1 MGQGVCGGVEAGDEI
16 AALPKLIGLVFSVT
30 FGHSSTPTGRSI
42 SSAMAPLSL
51 PGSEEKQGKLAMMS
65 KLFQSPLLLAGGVG
79 VAAFLLFFNIGRTN
93 VSAVPRDPGEKA
105 RVVVVEL
112 FTSEGCSSC
121 PPADALLKEL
131 SEQQKVD
138 GAQVVAL
145 EEHVDYW
152 NHLGW
157 KDPYSTAEFSQR
169 QNDYSR
175 TFGTD
180 GVYTPQMVVDGQ
192 SEFVGSRSLAA
203 REAIQK
209 AANQPK
215 AEITLAAV
223 ANSTFGKLALEV
235 QIKSLSGI
243 SIRGE
248 TELWIAVTEKNL
260 QTDVKAGEN
269 SGETLKHSAVVRSL
283 KKIDTVR
290 DPAGYHRQVQVT
302 LNAGWKKENLAVVAF
317 LAEKSSRKIIG
328 AIETPL
334 SSPITAN

>member
-1 MGQGVCGGVEAGDEI
+1 
-16 AALPKLIGLVFSVT
+16 
-30 FGHSSTPTGRSI
+30 
-42 SSAMAPLSL
+42 MAQASL
-51 PGSEEKQGKLAMMS
+51 PGSEEYQGKLSMMS
-65 KLFQSPLLLAGGVG
+65 KLFQSPLLLTGAAG

-93 VSAVPRDPGEKA
+93 GLAVPREPGGTP

-138 GAQVVAL
+138 GAQIVAL

-175 TFGTD
+175 VFGTD

-192 SEFVGSRSLAA
+192 REFVGSRSLAA

-215 AEITLAAV
+215 AEITLAGV
-223 ANSTFGKLALEV
+223 ANSTYDKLALEV
-235 QIKSLSGI
+235 QIKSLGGI

-260 QTDVKAGEN
+260 QTAVKAGEN
-269 SGETLKHSAVVRSL
+269 SGETLKHAAVVRSL
-283 KKIDTVR
+283 KKIETVR
-290 DPAGYHRQVQVT
+290 DPAGYTRQVQVA
-302 LNAGWKKENLAVVAF
+302 LNPAWKKENLAVVAF

-328 AIETPL
+328 ATETPL
-334 SSPITAN
+334 GSPITTN